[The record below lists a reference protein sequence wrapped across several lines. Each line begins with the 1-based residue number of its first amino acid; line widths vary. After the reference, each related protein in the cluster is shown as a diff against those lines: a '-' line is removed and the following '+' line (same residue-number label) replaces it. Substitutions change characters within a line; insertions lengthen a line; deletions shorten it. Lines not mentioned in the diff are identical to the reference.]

1 MDNSIVWNLDRAVE
15 HLCAAY
21 KLSQTDD
28 PNRHAD
34 LREVLES
41 VNLTLSAVRQAL
53 DAEEESE
60 E

>member
-21 KLSQTDD
+21 KLSKTDD

-34 LREVLES
+34 LREMLES
-41 VNLTLSAVRQAL
+41 VNLTLGAVRQAL
-53 DAEEESE
+53 ERKENEE
-60 E
+60 